1 MNFPTFY
8 SQHSCAGMPVKQCV
22 ESFFCLQ
29 RRTGEILGPPEAAA
43 DEGGFSRGDHA
54 VPDHA
59 GPAPPPGGVVPAAAG
74 RDGGGAAGA
83 ASGGEGVPAPVPP
96 PQVELLVA
104 GHEGEESVH
113 ERHLSER

>member
-1 MNFPTFY
+1 
-8 SQHSCAGMPVKQCV
+8 MPVKQCV